1 MPRAPGRTSAVL
13 PIREPA
19 VAGRFYPADP
29 ENLRGE
35 VARCLS
41 SFPAGGAEEP
51 AIAVVLPHA
60 GYRYSGAIAGAA
72 LARCRVPERAL
83 VLGPNHTGEG
93 ARRAL
98 HPAGLFRVPGALIPI
113 DDALTELSA
122 REAKLGLDPIA
133 HRHEHAIEVE
143 LPLLL
148 AKNPALRLTAV
159 CLSVLDFEQC
169 REIGLGLA
177 RAIEAAGGPAEVLLV
192 ASTDMSHYVSAE
204 HARAQDRLA
213 IERVLAL
220 DAEGLYRV
228 VRAERISMCGF
239 IPTTV
244 ALVAAQALGARGA
257 ELVQYGNSGDVS
269 GDHERVV
276 GYAGLLV
283 R

>member
-1 MPRAPGRTSAVL
+1 VL

-29 ENLRGE
+29 EALRGE
-35 VARCLS
+35 VARCLPS
-41 SFPAGGAEEP
+41 VPAGGAEST
-51 AIAVVLPHA
+51 AIAAMLPHA
-60 GYRYSGAIAGAA
+60 GYVYSGAIAGAA
-72 LARCRVPERAL
+72 LAHCRVPARAV

-98 HPAGLFRVPGALIPI
+98 HPPGLFRLPGALVPV
-113 DDALTELSA
+113 DGPLTESLA
-122 REAKLGLDPIA
+122 REAGLSLDRAA
-133 HRHEHAIEVE
+133 HQHEHAIEVE

-148 AKNPALRLTAV
+148 AKNPALRVAAL

-177 RAIEAAGGPAEVLLV
+177 RAVRSAGGPAEVLLV

-204 HARAQDRLA
+204 RARNQDRLA
-213 IERVLAL
+213 LEQVLAL
-220 DAEGLYRV
+220 DPEGLYRT

-244 ALVAAQALGARGA
+244 ALVAARELGAREA
-257 ELVQYGNSGDVS
+257 ELVRYGHSGEVS
-269 GDHERVV
+269 GDHEHVV
-276 GYAGLLV
+276 GYAGIII